1 MRQKFRLCEI
11 RAEDYAF
18 VLLSRILNNLEEQ
31 VTHSLVQ
38 REELCVTNVTKP
50 SATLGL
56 LQPGVEGGG
65 GLNEAWLCVTWS

>member
-31 VTHSLVQ
+31 VTLKDKLAQQSSNHYAFYNCSI
-38 REELCVTNVTKP
+38 E
-50 SATLGL
+50 AW
-56 LQPGVEGGG
+56 G
-65 GLNEAWLCVTWS
+65 GLGCI